1 MRSYPVKHVDDAAL
15 ACVGA
20 NIDASTDANT
30 GFIDKNQQKSLLTL
44 WSRVNF
50 CLFRRLSSLGPDFCG
65 ILNQTDV
72 DDRELFFT
80 SCFYFMFADE
90 NKMCEKKPGA
100 DFFFL
105 IFLQMTWQIS
115 EGTKNDRFVDIKIII
130 SLTDTHT
137 HIHTMACRGVVGSRS
152 VCQQLSRHRQRMS
165 EKFEGRK
172 K

>member
-1 MRSYPVKHVDDAAL
+1 MRSYQVKHVDDASL
-15 ACVGA
+15 ACVGANIDA

-50 CLFRRLSSLGPDFCG
+50 CLFRRQMLKIENFSSLPVS
-65 ILNQTDV
+65 ILCLRTKIKCV
-72 DDRELFFT
+72 
-80 SCFYFMFADE
+80 
-90 NKMCEKKPGA
+90 KKNLVQIF
-100 DFFFL
+100 FFFL

-172 K
+172 KIKYIFV